1 MRIRFAIK
9 PFLRTIGMLALLVVG
24 SVSVAQQEY
33 DLLRVVLNN
42 AGTGNLDVVT
52 ARHTKA
58 TLYARMFGD
67 FLVNIDPNDLSVHPG
82 LATEWTVNDDATVY
96 TFTLRQD
103 VSFHDGTPFNAEAVK
118 FNFDRISEAKAG
130 AGYAAL
136 GADRYADTTV
146 LDAFT
151 VQVTFNDTYV
161 QFLDQL
167 GLRLWFD
174 SPAAVA
180 EHGEDYGTLVVVS
193 TGPYKVVEWVANDH
207 ILLERND
214 DYAWGPDIYAIQG
227 LPYARQIE
235 IRGIP
240 EFATRRA
247 TLESGQADI
256 VMIGESDVAG
266 LEADPRFR
274 VELEPKAGTVR
285 QLQIN
290 LARAPMDDINVR
302 MAIAHA
308 IDREGLIAAPRYS
321 GAANVAVGILGRK
334 NMGGEFP
341 QAVHDAQLHYDPER
355 SAELLEASGWTMG
368 PNGVR
373 VKDGEALGIEMIFPS
388 AALSEVQPI
397 QAMLAEVGIDLELVE
412 LQTQAW
418 FDAEEAGNFDITI
431 GSNSGT
437 GLNLMNR
444 IYQTGGTNNWWGLSD
459 ATLDGYFNTVE
470 SSLDADARYQA
481 AVDAQVHMLEN
492 VYAVPLIDVFYP
504 FAVRNEVND
513 IFYPAFSWPSF
524 YQVWIEN

>member
-1 MRIRFAIK
+1 MSIRLTFK
-9 PFLRTIGMLALLVVG
+9 SFLRTIGVFALLVMA
-24 SVSVAQQEY
+24 SASFAQEEY

-82 LATEWTVNDDATVY
+82 LATDWTVNDDATVY
-96 TFTLRQD
+96 TFTLRND
-103 VSFHDGTPFNAEAVK
+103 VTFHDGTPFNAEAVK
-118 FNFDRISEAKAG
+118 FNFDSISEAKAG

-136 GADRYADTTV
+136 GAARYADTTV
-146 LDAFT
+146 LDEFT
-151 VQVTFNDTYV
+151 VQVTFNETYV
-161 QFLDQL
+161 QFLAQL

-174 SPAAVA
+174 SPTAVEA
-180 EHGEDYGTLVVVS
+180 NGDDYGTIVVVS
-193 TGPYKVVEWVANDH
+193 TGPYKVVEWIANDH

-214 DYAWGPDIYAIQG
+214 AYTWGPGIYNIQG

-240 EFATRRA
+240 EIATRRA

-266 LEADPRFR
+266 LDADSRYR

-285 QLQIN
+285 QLQFN
-290 LARAPMDDINVR
+290 LARAPMDDVNVR
-302 MAIAHA
+302 LAIAHA
-308 IDREGLIAAPRYS
+308 IDREGLVAAPRYS
-321 GAANVAVGILGRK
+321 GAANVAIGILGRK

-341 QAVHDAQLHYDPER
+341 QAVHDVQLNYDLER
-355 SAELLEASGWTMG
+355 AGELLDASGWVMG
-368 PNGVR
+368 PNGIR
-373 VKDGEALGIEMIFPS
+373 EKGAETLTIEMIFAS
-388 AALSEVQPI
+388 NALSEVQPI
-397 QAMLAEVGIDLELVE
+397 QAMLADVGIDLKLVE

-418 FDAEEAGNFDITI
+418 FDAEEAGNFDMTI

-459 ATLDGYFNTVE
+459 ATLDGYFDTIE
-470 SSLDADARYQA
+470 SALTADARYEA
-481 AVDAQVHMLEN
+481 AVNAQVHMLTN
-492 VYAVPLIDVFYP
+492 AYAVPLIDVFYP
-504 FAVRNEVND
+504 FAMRNEVND
-513 IFYPAFSWPSF
+513 VFYPAFSWPSF
-524 YQVWIEN
+524 YQVWITN

>member
-1 MRIRFAIK
+1 MRNHRAVRLL
-9 PFLRTIGMLALLVVG
+9 LRTIVVSALLITG
-24 SVSVAQQEY
+24 GASVAQEEY

-67 FLVNIDPNDLSVHPG
+67 FLVNIDPNDLTTHPG

-103 VSFHDGTPFNAEAVK
+103 VTFHDGTPFNAEAVK
-118 FNFDRISEAKAG
+118 FNFDRIAEAKAG

-136 GADRYADTTV
+136 GAARYADTTV
-146 LDAFT
+146 LDEFT
-151 VQVTFNDTYV
+151 VQVTFHETYV
-161 QFLDQL
+161 QFLNQL

-193 TGPYKVVEWVANDH
+193 TGPYKVIEWVANDH
-207 ILLERND
+207 VLLERNE
-214 DYAWGPDIYAIQG
+214 DYTWGPGIYKIQG

-235 IRGIP
+235 IRGIR

-247 TLESGQADI
+247 ALESGQADI

-266 LEADPRFR
+266 LDADPRFR

-285 QLQIN
+285 QLQFN
-290 LARAPMDDINVR
+290 LRRAPIDDLNVR
-302 MAIAHA
+302 LAIAHA
-308 IDREGLIAAPRYS
+308 IDREGLVAAPRYS

-334 NMGGEFP
+334 NMGGDFP
-341 QAVHDAQLHYDPER
+341 QAVHDAQLNYDPER
-355 SAELLEASGWTMG
+355 AAELLEMSGWIMG
-368 PNGVR
+368 SSGIR
-373 VKDGEALGIEMIFPS
+373 EKDGEPLTIEMIFPS

-397 QAMLAEVGIDLELVE
+397 QAMLAEVGIDVELVE

-418 FDAEEAGNFDITI
+418 FDAEEAGNFDMTI

-444 IYQTGGTNNWWGLSD
+444 IYQSGGTNNWWGLSD
-459 ATLDGYFNTVE
+459 ATLDGYFDTIE
-470 SSLDADARYQA
+470 SALTAEERYQA

-492 VYAVPLIDVFYP
+492 AYAVPLVDVFYP
-504 FAVRNEVND
+504 FAMRNEVND
-513 IFYPAFSWPSF
+513 VFYPAFSWPSF
-524 YQVWIEN
+524 YQVWISN